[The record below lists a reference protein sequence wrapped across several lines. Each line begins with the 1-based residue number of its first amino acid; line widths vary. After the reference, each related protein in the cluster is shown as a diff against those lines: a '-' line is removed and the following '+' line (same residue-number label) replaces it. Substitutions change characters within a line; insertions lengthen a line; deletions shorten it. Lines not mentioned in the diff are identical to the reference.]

1 MQNCTIERVR
11 PLGARALA
19 GWQKMPNLKSDEIRL
34 LLDENISP
42 NIAPRLWE
50 AGIDALPVRD
60 RSMSGCSDHR
70 VLQFA
75 QTEHRAVATIDAYDF
90 ARLVMKLVTHDG
102 VIALPSGGTR
112 DDQYDYIMALAT
124 FLRAAPVPMDAVK
137 DRIVSLDDGGQINS
151 HIARAVPRAAAMAH
165 AVTLKP
171 A

>member
-1 MQNCTIERVR
+1 
-11 PLGARALA
+11 
-19 GWQKMPNLKSDEIRL
+19 MPKLKSDEIRL

-50 AGIDALPVRD
+50 AGIDALPIRN
-60 RSMSGCSDHR
+60 RAMSGCSDHR

-90 ARLVMKLVTHDG
+90 ARLVMKLVTHNG
-102 VIALPSGGTR
+102 VIVIPGGTR

-124 FLRAAPVPMDAVK
+124 FLRAAPVAMDAVK
-137 DRIVSLDDGGQINS
+137 DRIVSIDDGGQINS
-151 HIARAVPRAAAMAH
+151 RTARAVLEPVAMPRSA
-165 AVTLKP
+165 TLKP